1 VNTRVVITI
10 VIALLAPGRAWA
22 DEIPMNHGHFVGE
35 KIFILALTSEQVMV
49 LDQRRKPGQRLYR
62 VPLALN
68 RKQMDEM
75 AQSSAKRIK
84 QLWIFEGNWTDC
96 ACRAYNIASRI
107 EKNVLE
113 VPTSYLLTEA
123 EIAKRQSESRR

>member
-1 VNTRVVITI
+1 VNTRVVITL
-10 VIALLAPGRAWA
+10 VIALLAPRGAWA
-22 DEIPMNHGHFVGE
+22 NEIPMNHGHFVGE
-35 KIFILALTSEQVMV
+35 KIFIFALTSEQVTA

-68 RKQMDEM
+68 RKQTDEM
-75 AQSSAKRIK
+75 AQASGKRIK
-84 QLWIFEGNWTDC
+84 QLWIFEGDWTDC

-123 EIAKRQSESRR
+123 EITKRNSESGR